1 MDVNWESEE
10 VDRWFANDQ
19 SLYHYMNEVLDT
31 YEDDEDAAK
40 QLQEF
45 ARDIY
50 QDFGDFCG
58 LRAMQLDRVDWDYVI
73 KENR

>member
-10 VDRWFANDQ
+10 VDRWFANDEP
-19 SLYHYMNEVLDT
+19 LYHFMNEVLDSN
-31 YEDDEDAAK
+31 DDEGAAK

-45 ARDIY
+45 ARDIC

-58 LRAMQLDRVDWDYVI
+58 LSAEQLDRVDWDYVV